1 MFRIKTL
8 NEISPVINK
17 VFTADYAVGS
27 EIDNE
32 DAIIVRSAKMH
43 DMPISDSLLA
53 VARAG
58 AGYNNKPVGKCSRA
72 GHSRIQHPGANAN
85 AVKEATIAGM
95 LLAGRDIVGG
105 IEWARTLKGEGDK
118 VAALV
123 EKAKNHFVGPEL
135 KRGKKLAV
143 IGLGAIGTMVANAGH
158 ALEMDVYGYDPF
170 LSVEHALML
179 SRAVHKAGDLDKL
192 LAEADFVSLHLP
204 LTDKTRGMVD
214 ADMLSKFKPGAALLN
229 FSRGELVDG
238 AAVLEAVKAGR
249 LRRYVTD
256 FPSEDMLGAEGVIAL
271 PHLGAS
277 TAESEDNCAEMA
289 AHELAGYLTRGA
301 IINSVNYPA
310 CDPGYTDGARLC
322 AARQRA
328 QHGRFGHGAIGGA
341 GNQHSQHGQP
351 SRAARWPTV
360 IDADGEIGAN
370 VVKAVA
376 AVENVY
382 KVGADIKGVR
392 RSQQSRS
399 GAFFRVCLKRNNRKF
414 E

>member
-58 AGYNNKPVGKCSRA
+58 AGYNNIPVDKCSER
-72 GHSRIQHPGANAN
+72 GIVVFNTPGANAN
-85 AVKEATIAGM
+85 AVKELTIAGM

-123 EKAKNHFVGPEL
+123 EKGKNHFVGPEL
-135 KRGKKLAV
+135 KGKKLAV

-277 TAESEDNCAEMA
+277 TPESEDNCAEMA
-289 AHELAGYLTRGA
+289 AQELAGYLTRGA

-322 AARQRA
+322 VLHANVPNMVGSVTALLAAQGINIANMVNKSR
-328 QHGRFGHGAIGGA
+328 GALA
-341 GNQHSQHGQP
+341 Y
-351 SRAARWPTV
+351 TV

-382 KVGADIKGVR
+382 KVRLI
-392 RSQQSRS
+392 
-399 GAFFRVCLKRNNRKF
+399 
-414 E
+414 

>member
-27 EIDNE
+27 EIDSE

-58 AGYNNKPVGKCSRA
+58 AGYNNIPVDKCSER
-72 GHSRIQHPGANAN
+72 GIVVFNTPGANAN
-85 AVKEATIAGM
+85 AVKELTIAGM

-123 EKAKNHFVGPEL
+123 EKGKNHFVGPEL
-135 KRGKKLAV
+135 KGKKLAV

-214 ADMLSKFKPGAALLN
+214 ADMLCKFKPGAALLN

-277 TAESEDNCAEMA
+277 TPESEDNCAEMA
-289 AHELAGYLTRGA
+289 AQELAGYLTRGA

-322 AARQRA
+322 VLHANVPNMVGSVTALLAAQGINIANMVNKSR
-328 QHGRFGHGAIGGA
+328 GALA
-341 GNQHSQHGQP
+341 Y
-351 SRAARWPTV
+351 TV

-382 KVGADIKGVR
+382 KVRLI
-392 RSQQSRS
+392 
-399 GAFFRVCLKRNNRKF
+399 
-414 E
+414 

>member
-27 EIDNE
+27 EIDSE

-58 AGYNNKPVGKCSRA
+58 AGYNNIPVDKCSEQ
-72 GHSRIQHPGANAN
+72 GIVVFNTPGANAN
-85 AVKEATIAGM
+85 AVKELTIAGM

-123 EKAKNHFVGPEL
+123 EKGKNHFVGPEL
-135 KRGKKLAV
+135 KGKKLAV

-277 TAESEDNCAEMA
+277 TPESEDNCAEMA
-289 AHELAGYLTRGA
+289 AQELAGYLTRGA

-322 AARQRA
+322 VLHANVPNMVGSVTALLAAQGINIANMVNKSR
-328 QHGRFGHGAIGGA
+328 GALA
-341 GNQHSQHGQP
+341 Y
-351 SRAARWPTV
+351 TV

-382 KVGADIKGVR
+382 KVRLI
-392 RSQQSRS
+392 
-399 GAFFRVCLKRNNRKF
+399 
-414 E
+414 

>member
-58 AGYNNKPVGKCSRA
+58 AGYNNIPVDKCSER
-72 GHSRIQHPGANAN
+72 GIVVFNTPGANAN
-85 AVKEATIAGM
+85 AVKELTIAGM

-123 EKAKNHFVGPEL
+123 EKGKNHFVGPEL
-135 KRGKKLAV
+135 KGKKLAV

-277 TAESEDNCAEMA
+277 TPESEDNCAEMA
-289 AHELAGYLTRGA
+289 AQELAGYLTRGA

-322 AARQRA
+322 VLHANVPNMVGSVTALLAAQGINIANMVNKSR
-328 QHGRFGHGAIGGA
+328 GALA
-341 GNQHSQHGQP
+341 Y
-351 SRAARWPTV
+351 TV
-360 IDADGEIGAN
+360 IDADGEIGVN

-382 KVGADIKGVR
+382 KVRLI
-392 RSQQSRS
+392 
-399 GAFFRVCLKRNNRKF
+399 
-414 E
+414 

>member
-8 NEISPVINK
+8 NEISPVIKK

-58 AGYNNKPVGKCSRA
+58 AGYNNIPVDKCSER
-72 GHSRIQHPGANAN
+72 GIVVFNTPGANAN
-85 AVKEATIAGM
+85 AVKELTIAGM

-123 EKAKNHFVGPEL
+123 EKGKNHFVGPEL
-135 KRGKKLAV
+135 KGKKLAV

-204 LTDKTRGMVD
+204 LADKTRGMVG
-214 ADMLSKFKPGAALLN
+214 ADMLCKFKPGAALLN

-277 TAESEDNCAEMA
+277 TPESEDNCAEMA
-289 AHELAGYLTRGA
+289 AQELAGYLTRGA

-322 AARQRA
+322 VLHANVPNMVGSVTALLAAQGINIANMVNKSR
-328 QHGRFGHGAIGGA
+328 GALA
-341 GNQHSQHGQP
+341 Y
-351 SRAARWPTV
+351 TV

-382 KVGADIKGVR
+382 KVRLI
-392 RSQQSRS
+392 
-399 GAFFRVCLKRNNRKF
+399 
-414 E
+414 

>member
-1 MFRIKTL
+1 ML
-8 NEISPVINK
+8 
-17 VFTADYAVGS
+17 AD
-27 EIDNE
+27 
-32 DAIIVRSAKMH
+32 M
-43 DMPISDSLLA
+43 LT
-53 VARAG
+53 
-58 AGYNNKPVGKCSRA
+58 
-72 GHSRIQHPGANAN
+72 IQEHLG
-85 AVKEATIAGM
+85 
-95 LLAGRDIVGG
+95 
-105 IEWARTLKGEGDK
+105 
-118 VAALV
+118 
-123 EKAKNHFVGPEL
+123 EL
-135 KRGKKLAV
+135 KGKKLAV
-143 IGLGAIGTMVANAGH
+143 IGLGAIGTMVANAWH

-214 ADMLSKFKPGAALLN
+214 ADMLSKFKPGAVLLN

-277 TAESEDNCAEMA
+277 TPESEDNCAEMA
-289 AHELAGYLTRGA
+289 AQELAGYLTRGA

-322 AARQRA
+322 VLHANVPNMVGSVTALLAAQGINIANMVNKSR
-328 QHGRFGHGAIGGA
+328 GALA
-341 GNQHSQHGQP
+341 Y
-351 SRAARWPTV
+351 TV

-382 KVGADIKGVR
+382 KVRLI
-392 RSQQSRS
+392 
-399 GAFFRVCLKRNNRKF
+399 
-414 E
+414 

>member
-58 AGYNNKPVGKCSRA
+58 AGYNNIPVDKCSER
-72 GHSRIQHPGANAN
+72 GIVVFNTPGANAN
-85 AVKEATIAGM
+85 AVKELTIAGM

-105 IEWARTLKGEGDK
+105 IEWARTLNGEGDK

-123 EKAKNHFVGPEL
+123 ERGKNHFVGPEL
-135 KRGKKLAV
+135 KGKKLAV

-214 ADMLSKFKPGAALLN
+214 ADMLCKFKPGAALLN
-229 FSRGELVDG
+229 FSRGELVDS

-277 TAESEDNCAEMA
+277 TPESEDNCAEMA
-289 AHELAGYLTRGA
+289 AQELAGYLTRGA

-310 CDPGYTDGARLC
+310 CDPGYTDSARLC
-322 AARQRA
+322 VLHANVPNMVGSVTALLAAQGINIANMVNKSR
-328 QHGRFGHGAIGGA
+328 GALA
-341 GNQHSQHGQP
+341 Y
-351 SRAARWPTV
+351 TV

-382 KVGADIKGVR
+382 KVRLI
-392 RSQQSRS
+392 
-399 GAFFRVCLKRNNRKF
+399 
-414 E
+414 

>member
-8 NEISPVINK
+8 NEISPVIKK

-27 EIDNE
+27 EIDNG

-58 AGYNNKPVGKCSRA
+58 AGYNNIPVDKCSER
-72 GHSRIQHPGANAN
+72 GIVVFNTPGANAN
-85 AVKEATIAGM
+85 AVKELTIAGM

-123 EKAKNHFVGPEL
+123 EKGKNHFVGPEL
-135 KRGKKLAV
+135 KGKKLAV

-277 TAESEDNCAEMA
+277 TPESEDNCAEMA
-289 AHELAGYLTRGA
+289 AQELAGYLTRGA

-322 AARQRA
+322 VLHANVPNMVGSVTALLAAQGINIANMVNKSR
-328 QHGRFGHGAIGGA
+328 GALA
-341 GNQHSQHGQP
+341 Y
-351 SRAARWPTV
+351 TV

-382 KVGADIKGVR
+382 KVRLI
-392 RSQQSRS
+392 
-399 GAFFRVCLKRNNRKF
+399 
-414 E
+414 

>member
-27 EIDNE
+27 EIDSE

-58 AGYNNKPVGKCSRA
+58 AGHNNIPVDKCSER
-72 GHSRIQHPGANAN
+72 GIVVFNTPGANAN
-85 AVKEATIAGM
+85 AVKELTIAGM

-123 EKAKNHFVGPEL
+123 EKGKNHFVGPEL
-135 KRGKKLAV
+135 KGKKLAV

-192 LAEADFVSLHLP
+192 LAEADVVSLHLP

-277 TAESEDNCAEMA
+277 TPESEDNCAEMA
-289 AHELAGYLTRGA
+289 AQELAGYLTRGA

-322 AARQRA
+322 VLHANVPNMVGSVTALLAAQGINIANMVNKSR
-328 QHGRFGHGAIGGA
+328 GALA
-341 GNQHSQHGQP
+341 Y
-351 SRAARWPTV
+351 TV

-382 KVGADIKGVR
+382 KVRLI
-392 RSQQSRS
+392 
-399 GAFFRVCLKRNNRKF
+399 
-414 E
+414 